1 MNINTVSEDT
11 LINEGI
17 LTKEKIRKYP
27 LKLTNLQVV
36 LKIYAVETY
45 QPFTFYIRNMK
56 GVSTE
61 YYLTDKGLQWV
72 YDFFKDKTLDYVR
85 SLFSQLFVRATQD
98 TLQHIDT
105 YPYFNN
111 FRGTMGVYGQRGT
124 KQRALV
130 IRKVGRT
137 ERRYEFD
144 TINDARDQLR
154 YWVTLYPIEEFTLYR
169 LRVTEKKGTF
179 KEKIPLFPK
188 RAPNRYRGTKEW
200 TNI

>member
-1 MNINTVSEDT
+1 MNTKIVSEDT
-11 LINEGI
+11 LIEEGI

-45 QPFTFYIRNMK
+45 QPFTFNIRDMK
-56 GVSTE
+56 GVATD

-111 FRGTMGVYGQRGT
+111 FRGTIGVYGQRGT
-124 KQRALV
+124 KQRAIV
-130 IRKVGRT
+130 IRKVGRA

-144 TINDARDQLR
+144 TIVEAREQLR
-154 YWVTLYPIEEFTLYR
+154 IWLTVYPIEEFTLYR

-179 KEKIPLFPK
+179 KEKIPLIPK

-200 TNI
+200 TSI